1 MTEQEYLVIPQ
12 TIHLRSKLTLSR
24 FESRFVRGLMEGKL
38 LATRCPKCGRAMI
51 PPRLFCGLCDTKVEE
66 EMVEQGDK
74 GKLINVIKV
83 EMEQIDAETGQ
94 IKQFPYPIGSVELD
108 GGARMDGFIG
118 EQDVSKLRPG
128 MRLEAVWRPK
138 KERRGRF
145 SDIMYFKVID

>member
-12 TIHLRSKLTLSR
+12 VVHLLSKPTLSR
-24 FESRFVRGLMEGKL
+24 FESRFIRGLMEGKL
-38 LATRCPKCGRAMI
+38 FATKCPKCQRLMI

-66 EMVEQGDK
+66 KMVEQGDK

-83 EMEQIDAETGQ
+83 EMDQIDAETGQ

-108 GGARMDGFIG
+108 GGARMDCFIG
-118 EQDVSKLRPG
+118 EKDVSKLKPG
-128 MRLEAVWRPK
+128 MRMEAVWRPK

-145 SDIMYFKVID
+145 SDIKYFKVID